1 MKHTDAPIIDAVIR
15 VDRLPATG
23 REIEV
28 HPQAEALAAL
38 AEQLKLTG
46 IEQFAAKLVATPL
59 RGGIRVL
66 GRLNARIVQP
76 SVVTFEP
83 VTQEI
88 DEPVDRVFLPE
99 PDQAHKATPGSEL
112 FIDLEDDDFPD
123 HIDGPEVDLSP
134 LLIETLAL
142 AIDPYP
148 RLPGESLDALG
159 VVAPPEDQGPFASL
173 RQLKTGDDK

>member
-1 MKHTDAPIIDAVIR
+1 MKNAGAPLIDAVIR

-23 REIEV
+23 REIDV
-28 HPQAEALAAL
+28 QPDAEALADL
-38 AEQLKLTG
+38 AGQLKLTA
-46 IEQFAAKLVATPL
+46 IETFAAKLVATPL

-66 GRLNARIVQP
+66 GQLTARIVQP

-83 VTQEI
+83 VTQQI

-123 HIDGPEVDLSP
+123 HIDGPEVDLSD
-134 LLIETLAL
+134 LLVETLAL

-148 RLPGESLDALG
+148 RLPGESLDNLG
-159 VVAPPEDQGPFASL
+159 IATAPEDEGPFASL
-173 RQLKTGDDK
+173 RQLKGGDEK

>member
-1 MKHTDAPIIDAVIR
+1 MKPTDAPIIDAVIR
-15 VDRLPATG
+15 VDRLPTTG

-28 HPQAEALAAL
+28 HPEAAALATL
-38 AEQLKLTG
+38 AEQLKLTA
-46 IEQFAAKLVATPL
+46 IEHFAATLVATPL

-66 GRLNARIVQP
+66 GRLNARVVQP

-83 VTQEI
+83 VVQEI

-99 PDQAHKATPGSEL
+99 PDQGHKATPGSEL

-148 RLPGESLDALG
+148 RLPGESVEALG
-159 VVAPPEDQGPFASL
+159 VAVPIEDQGPFASL
-173 RQLKTGDDK
+173 RKLKSGDDK